1 MPKARNSKVDEAL
14 ALYRQGLKL
23 IEILPEAGHPGG
35 DCPPMEMH
43 LTNGTPPKKP
53 SARNLKNRTLANE
66 EGSLVTRTP
75 PGHPVT
81 RTPRSSAS
89 CPSISQRRHW
99 NCCT

>member
-23 IEILPEAGHPGG
+23 IEISRKLDIPEGLSADGNAP
-35 DCPPMEMH
+35 
-43 LTNGTPPKKP
+43 TNGTPPKKP